1 MSKKRVFSG
10 IQPTGNL
17 HLGNYLGAI
26 LNWVRGQ
33 DDKDNIFCIV
43 DLHAI
48 TVPQDPKDL
57 QKRIIETAKIYLAA
71 GIDPKKS
78 DIFVQSSRPEHSEL
92 TWILNN
98 FINNGVLTRM
108 TQFKEKANL
117 DFEGFENSLKDTIK
131 TLTQTEETKKVMEG
145 TNTKI
150 IAAKDINALNSYTEK
165 IQIESAK
172 VAFEA
177 ALKFYQQEMSRFQK
191 SGVGLFDYPVLM
203 AADIL
208 LYDTSE
214 VPVGDDQKQHV
225 EICRDVAE
233 KVNKRYKEKVFVIP
247 EPIINKESAR
257 IMSLT
262 DPTAK
267 MSKSDENDGS
277 RINITDT
284 PDAIRKKFARA
295 VTDSGSE
302 IKFDVVKKPGI
313 SNLLNILSSITQKS
327 TSELEKEYASKNYGQ
342 FKADVAEA
350 VINLFEPI
358 QQKMAGLNDKE
369 VTKILEDGAKKVAPT
384 ARETLE
390 RVQKTVGL
398 GI

>member
-57 QKRIIETAKIYLAA
+57 QKRIIETAKIYLAS
-71 GIDPKKS
+71 GIDPAKS
-78 DIFVQSSRPEHSEL
+78 SIFVQSSRPEHSEL
-92 TWILNN
+92 AWVLNC
-98 FINNGVLTRM
+98 FTKVGELSRM
-108 TQFKEKANL
+108 TQFKQKI
-117 DFEGFENSLKDTIK
+117 DSPI
-131 TLTQTEETKKVMEG
+131 LTYGEQPSPAYLRMIQQTEL
-145 TNTKI
+145 
-150 IAAKDINALNSYTEK
+150 NAT
-165 IQIESAK
+165 
-172 VAFEA
+172 
-177 ALKFYQQEMSRFQK
+177 
-191 SGVGLFDYPVLM
+191 VGLFDYPVLM

-208 LYDTSE
+208 LYNTDE

-225 EICRDVAE
+225 EICRDIAE
-233 KVNKRYKEKVFVIP
+233 RANKKYKEKVFIIP
-247 EPIINKESAR
+247 EPIIQKESAR

-284 PDAIRKKFARA
+284 PDTIRKKFARA

-302 IKFDVVKKPGI
+302 IKFDVQNKPGI

-327 TSELEKEYASKNYGQ
+327 TSELEKEYASKNYGE

-384 ARETLE
+384 GRETLE

>member
-71 GIDPKKS
+71 GIDPAKS
-78 DIFVQSSRPEHSEL
+78 SIFIQSSRPEHTEL
-92 TWILNN
+92 AWILNN
-98 FINNGVLTRM
+98 FTYFGELKRM
-108 TQFKEKANL
+108 TQFKDKTGVQLGRLFQLPDTRTLSSYDRSQLEDIIRHIETEWK
-117 DFEGFENSLKDTIK
+117 NSDTFRNQNK
-131 TLTQTEETKKVMEG
+131 RKEETV
-145 TNTKI
+145 
-150 IAAKDINALNSYTEK
+150 S
-165 IQIESAK
+165 
-172 VAFEA
+172 
-177 ALKFYQQEMSRFQK
+177 
-191 SGVGLFDYPVLM
+191 VGLFDYPVLM

-208 LYDTSE
+208 LYNTDE

-225 EICRDVAE
+225 EICRDIAE
-233 KVNKRYKEKVFVIP
+233 RVNKRYKEKVFVIP